1 MSAWTEFTA
10 YKSGVMVRVPF
21 AVQDGEIWL
30 SWPEANELQF
40 KLRQACVDA
49 GITVM
54 M

>member
-1 MSAWTEFTA
+1 MGWTKVEPNT
-10 YKSGVMVRVPF
+10 SGVTVTVPF
-21 AVQDGEIWL
+21 ACEDGTVSL